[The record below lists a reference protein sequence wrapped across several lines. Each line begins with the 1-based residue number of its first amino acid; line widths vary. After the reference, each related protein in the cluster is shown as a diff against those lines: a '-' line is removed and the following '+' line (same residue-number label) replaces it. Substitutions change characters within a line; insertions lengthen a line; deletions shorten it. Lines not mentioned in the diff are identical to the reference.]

1 MSQMQMIKDSFLT
14 VNSLMWQVIKQ
25 LTKIKKQDLDK
36 FGLTCSQFEI
46 LSAIYHFSVND
57 EEIIQIDLSE
67 RTQIDPMTTST
78 ILRNLQRKGFITR
91 TRSPVNTRTIIVRIT
106 PLGEELYRKALS
118 KVGKT
123 SKLIYQ
129 NIDKKLLVSQ
139 LIILSDKLNKLNF

>member
-1 MSQMQMIKDSFLT
+1 MQMIKDSFLT